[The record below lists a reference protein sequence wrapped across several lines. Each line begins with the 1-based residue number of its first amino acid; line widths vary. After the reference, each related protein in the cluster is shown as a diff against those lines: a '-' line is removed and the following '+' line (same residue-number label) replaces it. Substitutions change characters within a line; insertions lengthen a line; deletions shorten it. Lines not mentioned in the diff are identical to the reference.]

1 MKRWLTL
8 IISVIVGLGL
18 LIAILYYVGW
28 RRILSEILDL
38 GWFGFSMLFLNM
50 ILTIVL
56 WVISW
61 QLILCSYGLR
71 PSWLAILKA
80 RLSGFSVS
88 YLTPSMYFGGEPV
101 MAYLISKELGAS
113 STKVFATVMVTK
125 FLEAISL
132 VAFVYLGS
140 FYAIFMPNL
149 PHSQQSALFY
159 GTIVFSILVLLG
171 FIDFAYNRLWATR
184 LLSSLGQILPWWQ
197 GALGKAASVACKIEE
212 DINLAFRSHLPATL
226 AALVTNFIGTLL
238 TYLRPQIFFY
248 FSQHRIFTFPELS
261 LIFALNILLA
271 VFFWVTPGGIGVSEG
286 GRIGIFKLVNISTA
300 GAVAFSFT
308 LKAIELFFVGLGL
321 AYIINFGLF
330 SLVRVKPKPKQ
341 KQKTELTTLEES
353 SKASK
358 KS

>member
-1 MKRWLTL
+1 MKRLTL

-18 LIAILYYVGW
+18 LVVILYYVGW
-28 RRILSEILDL
+28 RRIFNEIFDL

-50 ILTIVL
+50 VLTIVF
-56 WVISW
+56 WMISW
-61 QLILCSYGLR
+61 QLILRSYGLR
-71 PSWLAILKA
+71 SSWLSVLKA

-101 MAYLISKELGAS
+101 MAYLIAKELEAP
-113 STKVFATVMVTK
+113 STKVFATVMVAK
-125 FLEAISL
+125 FLEAVSL

-140 FYAIFMPNL
+140 FYALFMPNL
-149 PHSQQSALFY
+149 PSSQQSALLY
-159 GTIVFSILVLLG
+159 GTIAFSILVLLG

-184 LLSSLGQILPWWQ
+184 LLSGLGRLLPWWR
-197 GALGKAASVACKIEE
+197 GALGKATEVACKVEE
-212 DINLAFRSHLPATL
+212 EINLAFRSHLPATL

-238 TYLRPQIFFY
+238 SYLRPQIFFY
-248 FSQHRIFTFPELS
+248 FSQHRMFTFPELS

-321 AYIINFGLF
+321 AFIINFGLF
-330 SLVRVKPKPKQ
+330 SLVRAKQ
-341 KQKTELTTLEES
+341 KLKLRDPAGKCAEGISQG
-353 SKASK
+353 ASK